1 MALKSDFNLGVFGGW
16 MISSRNYAP
25 SARLLPFIRR
35 HYVVEAQLPADF
47 CHEDFL
53 MADNSFVRVIL
64 AGEWDWWHQDQWVA
78 GSGALLFGPNAHLL
92 KIRVRGPI
100 FVVGFA
106 IRPSA
111 WTALFDQPAT
121 RHVDL
126 ISPLAEAWAPE
137 LVSDLIATL
146 AAATTDVDR
155 VAALEAAIETQM
167 GNLGRKGIDPVIATF
182 ETIARRDSTTRV
194 EEAARVLGLSPRQL
208 ERRCLT
214 SFGLSPKSVL
224 QRCRFLDMAA
234 AMRGLS
240 NADQAEL
247 ASLRYFDQSHL
258 NREVR
263 RYAGMT
269 PGAFQKAN
277 MPLFTESLK
286 LREEGKI
293 LA

>member
-1 MALKSDFNLGVFGGW
+1 
-16 MISSRNYAP
+16 MISARNYAP
-25 SARLLPFIRR
+25 SGRLLPFIRR
-35 HYVVEAQLPADF
+35 HYIVEANLPEDF

-53 MADNSFVRVIL
+53 MADNGFVRVIQ
-64 AGEWDWWHQDQWVA
+64 AGEWDWWHEGKWVA
-78 GSGALLFGPNAHLL
+78 GSGALLFGPNSHLL

-100 FVVGFA
+100 AVTGFA
-106 IRPSA
+106 FRPSA
-111 WTALFDQPAT
+111 WTALFSAPAT
-121 RHVDL
+121 QHVDS
-126 ISPLAEAWAPE
+126 ISPLGQSWSPA
-137 LVSDLIATL
+137 LVSQLCDAL
-146 AAATTDVDR
+146 AHAKKDAARID
-155 VAALEAAIETQM
+155 ALEATIDAQLEAM
-167 GNLGRKGIDPVIATF
+167 GGKGIDPVIATF
-182 ETIARRDSTTRV
+182 ESIARQDSTTRV

-208 ERRCLT
+208 ERRCLA
-214 SFGLSPKSVL
+214 SFGLSPKAVL

-234 AMRGLS
+234 AMRKLG
-240 NADQAEL
+240 NIDQTEL

-286 LREEGKI
+286 LREEGKT

>member
-1 MALKSDFNLGVFGGW
+1 

-35 HYVVEAQLPADF
+35 HYIVEAQLPADF
-47 CHEDFL
+47 CHEDYL
-53 MADNSFVRVIL
+53 MADNGFVRVIL
-64 AGEWDWWHQDQWVA
+64 AGEWDWWHQDQWVP
-78 GSGALLFGPNAHLL
+78 GSGALLFGPNARLL
-92 KIRVRGPI
+92 RIRVRGPI
-100 FVVGFA
+100 FVIGFA

-111 WTALFDQPAT
+111 WTALFSQNAANY
-121 RHVDL
+121 VDM
-126 ISPLAEAWAPE
+126 IAPLTDVWAPE
-137 LVSDLIATL
+137 LVTSLITALTE
-146 AAATTDVDR
+146 AKKDADR
-155 VAALEAAIETQM
+155 IAALEAAIETQLE
-167 GNLGRKGIDPVIATF
+167 NLGRKGIDPVIATF
-182 ETIARRDSTTRV
+182 ESIARRDSTTRV

-208 ERRCLT
+208 ERRCLS

-234 AMRGLS
+234 AMRGIG
-240 NADQAEL
+240 NADKAEL

-286 LREEGKI
+286 LREDGKA

>member
-1 MALKSDFNLGVFGGW
+1 

-25 SARLLPFIRR
+25 SAHLLPFIRR
-35 HYVVEAQLPADF
+35 HYIVEAKLPADF
-47 CHEDFL
+47 CHEDYL
-53 MADNSFVRVIL
+53 MADNGFVRVIL
-64 AGEWDWWHQDQWVA
+64 AGEWDWWHQNQWVA
-78 GSGALLFGPNAHLL
+78 GSGALLFGPNAHMLR
-92 KIRVRGPI
+92 IRVRGPI
-100 FVVGFA
+100 CVVGFA

-111 WTALFDQPAT
+111 WTALFTQAAAS
-121 RHVDL
+121 HVDM
-126 ISPLAEAWAPE
+126 ISPLADAWAPD
-137 LVSDLIATL
+137 LVAKLIKSL
-146 AAATTDVDR
+146 DAAKQDKDR
-155 VAALEAAIETQM
+155 VAALEAAVETQ
-167 GNLGRKGIDPVIATF
+167 LASLKGKGVDPLIATF
-182 ETIARRDSTTRV
+182 ESIARRDSTTRV
-194 EEAARVLGLSPRQL
+194 EEAARILGLSPRQL

-234 AMRGLS
+234 AMRGIG

-269 PGAFQKAN
+269 PGAFQKAT

-286 LREEGKI
+286 LREEGKT

>member
-1 MALKSDFNLGVFGGW
+1 
-16 MISSRNYAP
+16 MISSRNFAP

-35 HYVVEAQLPADF
+35 HYFVEAKLPQEF
-47 CHEDFL
+47 CHEDYL
-53 MADNSFVRVIL
+53 MADNGFVRVIH
-64 AGEWDWWHQDQWVA
+64 AGEWDWWHEGQWVA
-78 GSGALLFGPNAHLL
+78 GSGALLFGPNSKML
-92 KIRVRGPI
+92 KIRMRGPI
-100 FVVGFA
+100 ALSGFA

-111 WTALFDQPAT
+111 WMALFNARAAD
-121 RHVDL
+121 HVDQ
-126 ISPLAEAWAPE
+126 ISPLANCWDTP
-137 LVSDLIATL
+137 LVTTLCETL
-146 AAATTDVDR
+146 ATAKKDADR
-155 VAALEAAIETQM
+155 ITAMEAVIDTQLEAM
-167 GNLGRKGIDPVIATF
+167 GRKGIDPIIATF
-182 ETIARRDSTTRV
+182 EAIARQDSTTRV

-214 SFGLSPKSVL
+214 SFGMSPKSVL

-234 AMRGLS
+234 AMRKLG

-269 PGAFQKAN
+269 PGAFQKAKI
-277 MPLFTESLK
+277 PLFTESLK
-286 LREEGKI
+286 LREEGKT

>member
-1 MALKSDFNLGVFGGW
+1 
-16 MISSRNYAP
+16 MISSRNFAP

-35 HYVVEAQLPADF
+35 HYIVEAQLPQDF
-47 CHEDFL
+47 SHEDYL
-53 MADNSFVRVIL
+53 MADNGFVRVIQ
-64 AGEWDWWHQDQWVA
+64 AGEWDWWQNGQWVA
-78 GSGALLFGPNAHLL
+78 GSGALIFGPNAKML
-92 KIRVRGPI
+92 KIRMRGPI
-100 FVVGFA
+100 FLAGFA

-111 WTALFDQPAT
+111 WTALFHDRAAD
-121 RHVDL
+121 HVDN
-126 ISPLAEAWAPE
+126 ISPLNQSWDQARVDT
-137 LVSDLIATL
+137 LCDTL
-146 AAATTDVDR
+146 ARAKTDADRIAAMESVI
-155 VAALEAAIETQM
+155 EAQLADM
-167 GNLGRKGIDPVIATF
+167 GRKGIDPIIAAF
-182 ETIARRDSTTRV
+182 ESIARQDSTTRV

-208 ERRCLT
+208 ERRCLA
-214 SFGLSPKSVL
+214 SFGMSPKSVL

-234 AMRGLS
+234 AMRKLS

-277 MPLFTESLK
+277 IPLFTESLK
-286 LREEGKI
+286 LREEGKT

>member
-1 MALKSDFNLGVFGGW
+1 

-25 SARLLPFIRR
+25 SAHLLPFIRR
-35 HYVVEAQLPADF
+35 HYIVEAKLPADF
-47 CHEDFL
+47 CHEDYL
-53 MADNSFVRVIL
+53 MADNGFVRVIL

-78 GSGALLFGPNAHLL
+78 GSGALLFGPNAQMLR
-92 KIRVRGPI
+92 IRVRGPI
-100 FVVGFA
+100 FVAGFA

-111 WTALFDQPAT
+111 WTALFTQAAAS
-121 RHVDL
+121 HVDM
-126 ISPLAEAWAPE
+126 ISPLADAWAPD
-137 LVSDLIATL
+137 LVAKLIKSL
-146 AAATTDVDR
+146 DAAKQDKDR
-155 VAALEAAIETQM
+155 VAALEAAVETQ
-167 GNLGRKGIDPVIATF
+167 LASLKGKGVDPLIATF
-182 ETIARRDSTTRV
+182 ESIARRDSTTRV
-194 EEAARVLGLSPRQL
+194 EEAARILGLSPRQL

-234 AMRGLS
+234 AMRGIG

-269 PGAFQKAN
+269 PGAFQKAT

-286 LREEGKI
+286 LREEGKT